1 MNIMYEPYLMH
12 HGVKGMKWGVRR
24 YQNEDGTLTTAGKSR
39 YRVTATPN
47 RVMRVFAEGTLGQR
61 LAVGMNAGY
70 RKDKKVIKT
79 DYQAKLKSLDKKSE
93 DYKEKAAALKSEY
106 KKDKADAA
114 TQVADAIYGKQSHEL
129 NEKIH
134 SESMGK
140 SFAKSLLLG
149 DYGSLVYS
157 EMRTDKK
164 YSRIASAGIGLVAS
178 FGNTLTYGLLSG
190 VDTGVRRMTGVTSAE
205 RAEVKAYNKAQKAAR
220 KAGAATTDASTSREK
235 SSGTKEKSYS
245 MDFLETVQNDPVLQR
260 GGKDLDREYAK
271 YKKNPEKYVSEFE
284 SSDYSKELIR
294 KRRSGSRG

>member
-47 RVMRVFAEGTLGQR
+47 RAMRVIAEGTLGQR

-79 DYQAKLKSLDKKSE
+79 DYQAKLKSLDKKSG

-106 KKDKADAA
+106 KKNKADAA

-129 NEKIH
+129 NKKIH

-140 SFAKSLLLG
+140 TFAKSLLLG

-220 KAGAATTDASTSREK
+220 KAGAATADANTSQEK
-235 SSGTKEKSYS
+235 SSDYDKE
-245 MDFLETVQNDPVLQR
+245 P
-260 GGKDLDREYAK
+260 
-271 YKKNPEKYVSEFE
+271 
-284 SSDYSKELIR
+284 IR
-294 KRRSGSRG
+294 KRKS